1 MYRIYFTDNTNV
13 RSVDN
18 TKFKIVNTSLL
29 VLYFS
34 VYLIVC

>member
-13 RSVDN
+13 RSVVN

-29 VLYFS
+29 VLYVS